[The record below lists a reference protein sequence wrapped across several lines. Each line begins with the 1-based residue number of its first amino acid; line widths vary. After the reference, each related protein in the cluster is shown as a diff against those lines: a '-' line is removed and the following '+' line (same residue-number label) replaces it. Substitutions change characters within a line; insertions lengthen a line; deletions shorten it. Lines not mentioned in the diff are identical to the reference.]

1 MMSAIRHVMPASH
14 RPRWRPLN
22 VVPRAVAARLH
33 ARTTLRR
40 LVQTVAIPLA
50 QTRTGIAGR
59 ALALTTSATHT
70 IVGTTAR
77 RVRASKPAWG
87 YKQPPRSN
95 RARAAAPLSLQFAP
109 WAPKSRLSKCL
120 RRRTL
125 WARRKI
131 IVAVTAAALAALALA
146 LAHVAVQILLPAV
159 PSQMPTV
166 AQARTVVAPQ
176 AQYAAHHQMAA
187 AQPAIAVLVV
197 ASALSWLMARCMSST
212 DIKREERTQSR
223 RMPRLSDPARR
234 ARRAK
239 PPPSAKPASP
249 PLANAVA
256 CQIVRPASCRQVL

>member
-1 MMSAIRHVMPASH
+1 MSAIRRVMPASL

-176 AQYAAHHQMAA
+176 AQYAAQIINA

-197 ASALSWLMARCMSST
+197 TSALSWLMARCTSST